1 MAGASRLHFSFY
13 SLPSLV
19 FHLLPQLVTLGTSPS
34 SPYIC
39 ERGLGSV
46 VGAPLQGAG
55 KTHNLEVGS
64 GRGSWLASDSFEK
77 DQEDGSWFFLFL
89 RQGFM

>member
-1 MAGASRLHFSFY
+1 MS
-13 SLPSLV
+13 
-19 FHLLPQLVTLGTSPS
+19 
-34 SPYIC
+34 
-39 ERGLGSV
+39 
-46 VGAPLQGAG
+46 APLQGAG
-55 KTHNLEVGS
+55 KNHNLEVGS